1 MAAGGMPM
9 RRQCVRIVFAEMPL
23 VPHGSSLRFRTVAAQ
38 RELPS
43 HKAVRNQALGAQS
56 LGNCVVDCAPQ
67 RSVSVSPGLLKI
79 RSGYLINRAST
90 EHRIGQRGS
99 APGMSHALL
108 LVFGLIDVLILF

>member
-1 MAAGGMPM
+1 M
-9 RRQCVRIVFAEMPL
+9 RSHRF
-23 VPHGSSLRFRTVAAQ
+23 HGSSLRFKAVAAQ

-43 HKAVRNQALGAQS
+43 HKAVRDQALGVQG
-56 LGNCVVDCAPQ
+56 LGTCVVDYAPQ
-67 RSVSVSPGLLKI
+67 RSLNVSPSLLKI
-79 RSGYLINRAST
+79 RSGYLIDRAST

>member
-1 MAAGGMPM
+1 MPM

-23 VPHGSSLRFRTVAAQ
+23 VPHGSSLRFKAVAAQ

-43 HKAVRNQALGAQS
+43 HKAVRDQALGVQG
-56 LGNCVVDCAPQ
+56 LGTCVVDYAPQ
-67 RSVSVSPGLLKI
+67 RSLNVSPSLLKI
-79 RSGYLINRAST
+79 RSGYLIDRAST

>member
-43 HKAVRNQALGAQS
+43 HKAVRDQALGVQG
-56 LGNCVVDCAPQ
+56 LGKCVVDCAPQ
-67 RSVSVSPGLLKI
+67 RSLNVS
-79 RSGYLINRAST
+79 RASSRYAPAISSIALRLST
-90 EHRIGQRGS
+90 ASGKGVARRPDS
-99 APGMSHALL
+99 ACAGHARTL
-108 LVFGLIDVLILF
+108 